1 MNLVYRENQSVDFVE
16 FLLYVYRKLRN
27 NAFNNTLM
35 MGNSIGQQL
44 QLVDLQNN
52 QISTITLGSGFTNT
66 LM

>member
-1 MNLVYRENQSVDFVE
+1 MNLVYRENQSVEFVE